1 MKYSI
6 RRLKSPITSTR
17 GGAASLSRHANNTDS
32 KLSSICMVFLPWL
45 YFMAVQV
52 NTATMPKYIHW
63 ILSSQVASDVDDR
76 IVQLSSLSATVYGNM
91 CAIDSLFTFFSV
103 NFLGCVSD
111 YTRQKPES
119 ASKISE
125 NKFKRLFRGFGRTR
139 RPFMFLSSFG
149 LGISHVQS
157 VFFFTTYV
165 CMYVCP
171 AIFMY
176 TLCRCMYVCMLLVN
190 IYCIYNQNRLY

>member
-1 MKYSI
+1 
-6 RRLKSPITSTR
+6 
-17 GGAASLSRHANNTDS
+17 
-32 KLSSICMVFLPWL
+32 
-45 YFMAVQV
+45 MAVQV

-157 VFFFTTYV
+157 VFFDYI
-165 CMYVCP
+165 CMYVCCTY
-171 AIFMY
+171 ALRFLMY
-176 TLCRCMYVCMLLVN
+176 SLYRCMYVCMYV
-190 IYCIYNQNRLY
+190 YW

>member
-17 GGAASLSRHANNTDS
+17 GGAASLPRYANNTDS

-63 ILSSQVASDVDDR
+63 ILSSQVASDR

-157 VFFFTTYV
+157 VFLTMYI

-171 AIFMY
+171 AIFIY
-176 TLCRCMYVCMLLVN
+176 VLCRVYVCMYTGEY
-190 IYCIYNQNRLY
+190 ILYI